1 VARLIIVCGMT
12 GSGKSTVA
20 RRIAATGAVRMCPDD
35 WMRAAGID
43 LWDEDTRA
51 ILEAQQWML
60 TQQLLRAGTD
70 VVIEWGT
77 WAKKERDVLH
87 DWCRAHDVFVS
98 LVHLDVEPDEIR
110 RRLALRNTEPGETP
124 IPLHLIDEWI
134 AGPWHPPTA
143 DELATY
149 DAFDVPPTSFIS
161 RRWQVDDIPFLWDV
175 LYLSIHVRGGFEPPP
190 RSILD
195 DHDLAHYLRDFGR
208 FPGDD
213 AQVVVDE
220 SGTRL
225 AAAFSRC
232 TSAEDPG
239 YGHLA
244 PNIPELGMAV
254 VPTHRGLG
262 IGRLVLTGLLER
274 QPVMSLSVDLENQVA
289 RGLYESLG
297 FEWVADEGTAATL
310 LRGPRPT

>member
-1 VARLIIVCGMT
+1 MARLIIVCGMT

-20 RRIAATGAVRMCPDD
+20 RRIAATGAVRMCPDE

-43 LWDEDTRA
+43 LWDEGTRA
-51 ILEAQQWML
+51 IIEAQQWAL
-60 TQQLLRAGTD
+60 TQRVLRTGTD

-77 WAKKERDVLH
+77 WAKEERDALR
-87 DWCRAHDVFVS
+87 DWCRAHDIEVS

-110 RRLALRNTEPGETP
+110 RRLAIRNAEPSETP
-124 IPLHLIDEWI
+124 IPLPLIDEWI
-134 AGPWHPPTA
+134 AGPWTPPTA
-143 DELATY
+143 EELATY
-149 DAFDVPPTSFIS
+149 DPFDPPPPRFIS
-161 RRWQVDDIPFLWDV
+161 RRWRVEDIPFLWEV
-175 LYLSIHVRGGFEPPP
+175 LYLSIHVRDGSDPPP

-195 DHDLAHYLRDFGR
+195 DHALAHYLRDFGR
-208 FPGDD
+208 HPGDD

-220 SGTRL
+220 SGTAL

-232 TSAEDPG
+232 SAADDPG
-239 YGHLA
+239 WGHVA
-244 PNIPELGMAV
+244 PDIPELGMAV

-274 QPVMSLSVDLENQVA
+274 QPVMSLSVDLENDVA
-289 RGLYESLG
+289 RRLYESLD

-310 LRGPRPT
+310 LRRARPT